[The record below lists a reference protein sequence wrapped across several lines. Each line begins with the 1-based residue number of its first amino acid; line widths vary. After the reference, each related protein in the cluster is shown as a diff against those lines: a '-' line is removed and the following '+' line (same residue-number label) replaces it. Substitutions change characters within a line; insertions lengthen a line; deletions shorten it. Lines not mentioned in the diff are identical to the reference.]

1 MWPLTPCDRLAR
13 QGLVVLPGMGVEV
26 NELCL
31 LATIALVIGALVG
44 AALAT
49 VFAEVAVVTAGF
61 VAGAL
66 LGYALFITF
75 LQAALA
81 NDPLGA
87 NL

>member
-1 MWPLTPCDRLAR
+1 M
-13 QGLVVLPGMGVEV
+13 LPGMGVEV

-61 VAGAL
+61 LAGGM
-66 LGYALFITF
+66 LGYGLFLAF
-75 LQAALA
+75 LQTALET
-81 NDPLGA
+81 DQLQS